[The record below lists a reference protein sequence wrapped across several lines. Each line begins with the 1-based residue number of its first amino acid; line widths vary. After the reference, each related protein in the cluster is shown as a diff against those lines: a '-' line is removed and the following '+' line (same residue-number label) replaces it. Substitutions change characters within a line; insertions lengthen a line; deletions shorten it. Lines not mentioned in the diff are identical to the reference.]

1 MTLTRIRPDFSVA
14 REHFH
19 ILGIVY
25 GGRILILLVLE
36 RKYGV
41 SMMIHPRIIIQLD

>member
-1 MTLTRIRPDFSVA
+1 MTLTRIRPHFSVA

-25 GGRILILLVLE
+25 GGRILILLE